1 MVALDIKMPTRC
13 MNCDLLDKEIIRCSV
28 RPRKDL
34 PFYKIITEKPEWCP
48 IKYEI
53 SEEEKE

>member
-1 MVALDIKMPTRC
+1 MVALDIEMPKKC
-13 MNCDLLDKEIIRCSV
+13 MNCPIMDKEIIRCNIY
-28 RPRKDL
+28 PRKDL

-53 SEEEKE
+53 TEEKE